1 MKRKRLIALVLLLC
15 CLSSA
20 GAAQSGLDHLK
31 SWAGKYPTQ
40 RRGKVTTSFF
50 AAPEIRRPLLRL
62 LSRKDFNRLTREY
75 KVEVP
80 VKLMG
85 NYLATKVCRPHACDT
100 DNAGFVIDLNDGSI
114 YVKMYGGGA
123 TRWFSSRGK
132 YTDLPGNVLDYINDF
147 SVN

>member
-1 MKRKRLIALVLLLC
+1 MRKKKLIALVLLIC
-15 CLSSA
+15 CLSGAS
-20 GAAQSGLDHLK
+20 AAQNSLDHLK

-40 RRGKVTTSFF
+40 RRGKVTTSFL

-62 LSRKDFNRLTREY
+62 LSRKDFNLLTKEY

-80 VKLMG
+80 IKLMG

-100 DNAGFVIDLNDGSI
+100 DNAGFVIDLSNGSV

-123 TRWFSSRGK
+123 TRWLSSNGK
-132 YTDLPGNVLDYINDF
+132 HRELPREVLDYIDDF
-147 SVN
+147 SAN